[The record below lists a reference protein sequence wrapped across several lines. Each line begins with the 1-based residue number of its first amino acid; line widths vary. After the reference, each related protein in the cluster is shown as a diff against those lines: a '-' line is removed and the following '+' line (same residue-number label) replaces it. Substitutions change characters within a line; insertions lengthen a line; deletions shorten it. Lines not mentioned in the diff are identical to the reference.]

1 MSPDDTD
8 TSLRAFRPVG
18 SQPAPRRKPAAPAKA
33 ATPRVAPR
41 PRPDEGDDGAG
52 GGNSGGGQPPR
63 RRPPPVRRPAPKRR
77 SGGPRMPWWVKTLV
91 VLGIWGVMVFAGV
104 VAYFAYDL
112 PEISQVAQFQR
123 RPAVTVLA
131 ADGSKLARFGDMRGE
146 TLEVSEISPDL
157 VHAVL
162 AVEDRRF
169 YSHFGVDPIGIARA
183 AWTDYRTGHMRQG
196 ASTIT
201 QQLARN
207 LFLSP
212 AKTMRRKVQEA
223 MLALML
229 EHRYTKDQILGAY
242 LNRVYLGSGTYG
254 VDAAARTYFDKPAT
268 EVNLREAA
276 IIAGLLKAPSKYS
289 PSANNER
296 AEQRM
301 AVVLATMVDAGYITV
316 EQAKAVVNQPA
327 QPRANPSVEGDGRY
341 FAAWVADQVN
351 AFIGPNHGDLVVH
364 TTYDAK
370 MQRAA
375 TAHVAEILN
384 GPGAAANVHQAAVV
398 IMAPDG
404 AVKAMVGG
412 RDYDES
418 QFNRATQALRQP
430 GSSFKPFV
438 YLAALE
444 AGRTPDDLILDAPYK
459 RGKWEP
465 KNYEP
470 GYMGEIPLRTALAHS
485 VNTATIRLLESVGI
499 DRAIAVARRLGI
511 TAPLRRDLSLALGTS
526 EVTPLE
532 LTGAYTAIANGG
544 RAVFPYGITEI
555 RDADDSVLYQRKG
568 SGAGYAIAAAEDA
581 NLVRMMMGVV
591 QVGTGKSAQLADRPI
606 AGKTGTTQDYRDAWF
621 MGFTADYVTGV
632 WLGNDDGDEMKRI
645 TGGTLPA
652 KLWKAIMTDLEQGL
666 PVRDLI
672 PLQPAAV
679 QDQAPDGPAVPPLPT
694 VETVPLDGA
703 PTAAATP
710 APGVPTVDTTGQIKP
725 EAVQKEEDQDDDKD
739 VPDQA
744 PSNKPDPI
752 GDLLN
757 KLKKEQ

>member
-1 MSPDDTD
+1 MSHDDND

-18 SQPAPRRKPAAPAKA
+18 SQPAPKRKPVSVKAPPKVAAR
-33 ATPRVAPR
+33 PRVR
-41 PRPDEGDDGAG
+41 EEDDDMDGGDA
-52 GGNSGGGQPPR
+52 GGQPPR
-63 RRPPPVRRPAPKRR
+63 RRPPPPKRR
-77 SGGPRMPWWVKTLV
+77 SPKGRPAARRRLPWWARALI
-91 VLGIWGVMVFAGV
+91 VLSIWGLIFLAAF

-131 ADGSKLARFGDMRGE
+131 DDGSKLARFGDMRGE
-146 TLEVSEISPDL
+146 TLEVSEVSPDL

-169 YSHFGVDPIGIARA
+169 YGHFGIDPIGIARA

-212 AKTMRRKVQEA
+212 AKNMRRKVQEA

-229 EHRYTKDQILGAY
+229 EHRYSKDQILGAY

-254 VDAAARTYFDKPAT
+254 VDAAARTYFNKSAAD
-268 EVNLREAA
+268 VNLREAA

-296 AEQRM
+296 TEQRM

-327 QPRANPSVEGDGRY
+327 QPRGNPAVEGDSRY

-375 TAHVAEILN
+375 TSHVAEILN

-418 QFNRATQALRQP
+418 QFNRATQAMRQP

-444 AGRTPDDLILDAPYK
+444 AGRMPDDTILDAPYK

-465 KNYEP
+465 KNFEP

-499 DRAIAVARRLGI
+499 DHAIAVARRLGI

-555 RDADDSVLYQRKG
+555 RDADENLLYQRKG
-568 SGAGYAIAAAEDA
+568 TGAGYAIAAGDDA

-591 QVGTGKSAQLADRPI
+591 QIGTGRSAQLPDRPI

-666 PVRDLI
+666 PSRDLI
-672 PLQPAAV
+672 PLQPAV
-679 QDQAPDGPAVPPLPT
+679 QQNQAPDGPAVPPMAT

-703 PTAAATP
+703 PSLPSA
-710 APGVPTVDTTGQIKP
+710 GVPAVDTTGQVKP
-725 EAVQKEEDQDDDKD
+725 EAVQKEDDDDDNTDTSGKSD
-739 VPDQA
+739 A
-744 PSNKPDPI
+744 I
-752 GDLLN
+752 GDLLK
-757 KLKKEQ
+757 KLKSQE